1 MMEITGHGL
10 SLRLC
15 SWIPASPGKHFACM
29 RAAQD
34 GNPHGKKANLITQRT
49 VISSRDESAQQQRKQ
64 ATRDT
69 VAPGH
74 RQTQAISG
82 VSAAP
87 AGGKLTLVVASSAS
101 RIAKERKLRSPRDW
115 SRNIATQALREVKLS
130 STPRVRSY
138 YARGRGIGVVVD
150 EPPIAFN
157 PGQGG
162 QGCLHA
168 HRLARACAAC

>member
-101 RIAKERKLRSPRDW
+101 RIAKERKLRSPRDGAKKYRHAST
-115 SRNIATQALREVKLS
+115 SRSKTQ
-130 STPRVRSY
+130 
-138 YARGRGIGVVVD
+138 
-150 EPPIAFN
+150 FN
-157 PGQGG
+157 P
-162 QGCLHA
+162 
-168 HRLARACAAC
+168 